1 MARIDLKYAYPVKDR
16 YGKSRWYFRLSG
28 RNIRL
33 HGEPGSA
40 SFMADYHDA
49 MGKSEPAAPR
59 RGMRPGSVAAAIALY
74 LNSADFRHLA
84 PATRADQLRI
94 LTSLART
101 DRGGL
106 PFARMELQDVERLLA
121 EKAAAPHAAKS
132 LLKVLRAVAKVAIK
146 MAVIAKDPTA
156 GVKVRAPA
164 SDTGFRMWEDS
175 DIAQF
180 EARWP
185 IGSRERLA
193 LGLLL
198 YTGQRRG
205 DIVRM
210 GRQHVRN
217 NALELRQGKTGTSV
231 AIPIHPQLKAVLAS
245 SATGQMTFLTTETGA
260 PFSPGYFTN
269 WFGLSVREAGLPLGL
284 SAHGLRKAMCRRLA
298 EAGCTVHEIQAISG
312 HVSLKEV
319 ERYTKGVEQKRLAN
333 AAMERVCKPVS
344 PDLQTVAQGL
354 ESKRE
359 KISHAG
365 LLWTSTSSTSPSA
378 STARQR

>member
-1 MARIDLKYAYPVKDR
+1 VARIDLKYAYPVKDR
-16 YGKSRWYFRLSG
+16 YGKSRWYFRFSG
-28 RNIRL
+28 KNIRL
-33 HGEPGSA
+33 HGEPGSG

-49 MGKSEPAAPR
+49 MGKIEPPSSHPH
-59 RGMRPGSVAAAIALY
+59 MRAGSVAAAIALY
-74 LNSADFRHLA
+74 LNSADFLGLA
-84 PATRADQLRI
+84 PATRADRQRV
-94 LTSLART
+94 LTSLARS

-106 PFARMELQDVERLLA
+106 PFARMESQDVERLLA
-121 EKAAAPHAAKS
+121 DKTAAPHAAKN
-132 LLKVLRAVAKVAIK
+132 LLKSLRGVAKVAVK
-146 MAVIAKDPTA
+146 MAMIAKDPTT
-156 GVKVRAPA
+156 GVKVHAPTSEA
-164 SDTGFRMWEDS
+164 GFKMWEES

-180 EARWP
+180 EVRWP

-193 LGLLL
+193 FALLL

-269 WFGLSVREAGLPLGL
+269 WFGLSVRAAGLSLGL

-344 PDLQTVAQGL
+344 PDLQTVVQGL
-354 ESKRE
+354 ESKRDE
-359 KISHAG
+359 ISHAG
-365 LLWTSTSSTSPSA
+365 LVWTSTSRISPSA
-378 STARQR
+378 STGRHR

>member
-1 MARIDLKYAYPVKDR
+1 
-16 YGKSRWYFRLSG
+16 
-28 RNIRL
+28 
-33 HGEPGSA
+33 
-40 SFMADYHDA
+40 
-49 MGKSEPAAPR
+49 
-59 RGMRPGSVAAAIALY
+59 MRS
-74 LNSADFRHLA
+74 
-84 PATRADQLRI
+84 
-94 LTSLART
+94 
-101 DRGGL
+101 
-106 PFARMELQDVERLLA
+106 
-121 EKAAAPHAAKS
+121 
-132 LLKVLRAVAKVAIK
+132 VAKVAIK
-146 MAVIAKDPTA
+146 LAVIAKDPTTGAKVYAPTSKA
-156 GVKVRAPA
+156 GFK
-164 SDTGFRMWEDS
+164 MWEES

-185 IGSRERLA
+185 VGSRERLA
-193 LGLLL
+193 FALLL

-205 DIVRM
+205 DIIRM

-269 WFGLSVREAGLPLGL
+269 WFGSAVRAAGLPLGL

-344 PDLQTVAQGL
+344 PDLQTVVQGL

-359 KISHAG
+359 KLSHAG
-365 LLWTSTSSTSPSA
+365 LVWTSTSRTSPSA
-378 STARQR
+378 STARHR

>member
-1 MARIDLKYAYPVKDR
+1 MARIDLKYAYLVKDR
-16 YGKSRWYFRLSG
+16 YGKSRWYFRFSG
-28 RNIRL
+28 KNIRL

-40 SFMADYHDA
+40 SFMAAYHDA
-49 MGKSEPAAPR
+49 MGKIEPASSRHCMPA
-59 RGMRPGSVAAAIALY
+59 GSVAAAIALY
-74 LNSADFRHLA
+74 LNSADFSGLA
-84 PATRADQLRI
+84 PATRADRIRI

-106 PFARMELQDVERLLA
+106 PFARMESQDVERLLA

-132 LLKVLRAVAKVAIK
+132 LLKALRSVAKVAVRL
-146 MAVIAKDPTA
+146 AVIAKDPTT
-156 GVKVRAPA
+156 GVKVHAPT

-180 EARWP
+180 EARWS
-185 IGSRERLA
+185 IGTRERLA

-344 PDLQTVAQGL
+344 PDLQTVVQGL

-359 KISHAG
+359 EISHAG

-378 STARQR
+378 STARHR

>member
-1 MARIDLKYAYPVKDR
+1 MGILCCRGGTASLRTKNDKPFQDQ
-16 YGKSRWYFRLSG
+16 G
-28 RNIRL
+28 
-33 HGEPGSA
+33 PGNAGSV
-40 SFMADYHDA
+40 
-49 MGKSEPAAPR
+49 GAPR
-59 RGMRPGSVAAAIALY
+59 HGMRPDSVAAAIALY

-84 PATRADQLRI
+84 PATRADRLRI

-106 PFARMELQDVERLLA
+106 PFARMESQDVERLLA

-132 LLKVLRAVAKVAIK
+132 LLKALRAVAKVAIK

-156 GVKVRAPA
+156 GVKVRAPT

-175 DIAQF
+175 DFAQF

-205 DIVRM
+205 DIVCM

-284 SAHGLRKAMCRRLA
+284 SAHGLRKAM
-298 EAGCTVHEIQAISG
+298 
-312 HVSLKEV
+312 
-319 ERYTKGVEQKRLAN
+319 
-333 AAMERVCKPVS
+333 
-344 PDLQTVAQGL
+344 
-354 ESKRE
+354 
-359 KISHAG
+359 
-365 LLWTSTSSTSPSA
+365 
-378 STARQR
+378 

>member
-1 MARIDLKYAYPVKDR
+1 
-16 YGKSRWYFRLSG
+16 
-28 RNIRL
+28 
-33 HGEPGSA
+33 
-40 SFMADYHDA
+40 MADYHDA
-49 MGKSEPAAPR
+49 MGGIEPASPR
-59 RGMRPGSVAAAIALY
+59 HRMPAGSVAAAIALY
-74 LNSADFRHLA
+74 LNSADFSGFA
-84 PATRADQLRI
+84 PATRADRLRI

-106 PFARMELQDVERLLA
+106 PFARMESQDVERLLA

-132 LLKVLRAVAKVAIK
+132 LLKALRSVAKTAVK
-146 MAVIAKDPTA
+146 LAVIAKDPTTGAKVYAPTSKA
-156 GVKVRAPA
+156 GFK
-164 SDTGFRMWEDS
+164 MWEES

-185 IGSRERLA
+185 VGSRERLA
-193 LGLLL
+193 FALLL

-205 DIVRM
+205 DIIRI
-210 GRQHVRN
+210 GPQHERGGC
-217 NALELRQGKTGTSV
+217 LELRQGKTGADVSIPV
-231 AIPIHPQLKAVLAS
+231 HPALRAILKASKGGHLAY
-245 SATGQMTFLTTETGA
+245 LTTATGA

-269 WFGLSVREAGLPLGL
+269 WFGSAVRAAGLPLGL
-284 SAHGLRKAMCRRLA
+284 SAHGLRKAMSRRLA
-298 EAGCTVHEIQAISG
+298 EAGCTVHEILAISG

-344 PDLQTVAQGL
+344 PDLQTEVQGL
-354 ESKRE
+354 DNKGKENADVS
-359 KISHAG
+359 

>member
-16 YGKSRWYFRLSG
+16 YGKIRWYFRISG

-33 HGEPGSA
+33 HGEPGST
-40 SFMADYHDA
+40 SFMADYQDA
-49 MGKSEPAAPR
+49 MGKIEPLSPYPHTRA
-59 RGMRPGSVAAAIALY
+59 GSVAAAIELY
-74 LNSADFRHLA
+74 LNSADFLGLA
-84 PATRADQLRI
+84 PATRADRMRI

-106 PFARMELQDVERLLA
+106 PFARMESQDVERLLA

-132 LLKVLRAVAKVAIK
+132 LLKALRAVAKVAIK
-146 MAVIAKDPTA
+146 LAVIVKDPTT
-156 GVKVRAPA
+156 GVKVHAPTSEA
-164 SDTGFRMWEDS
+164 GFKMWEDS

-180 EARWP
+180 EARWR

-205 DIVRM
+205 DIIRI
-210 GRQHVRN
+210 GPQHERGGC
-217 NALELRQGKTGTSV
+217 LELHQGKTGADVSIPV
-231 AIPIHPQLKAVLAS
+231 HPALRAILKASKGGHLAY
-245 SATGQMTFLTTETGA
+245 LTTGAGA

-269 WFGLSVREAGLPLGL
+269 WFGLAVRAAGLPLGL

-333 AAMERVCKPVS
+333 AAMHRVCKPVS

-354 ESKRE
+354 ESKGE
-359 KISHAG
+359 EISHAG